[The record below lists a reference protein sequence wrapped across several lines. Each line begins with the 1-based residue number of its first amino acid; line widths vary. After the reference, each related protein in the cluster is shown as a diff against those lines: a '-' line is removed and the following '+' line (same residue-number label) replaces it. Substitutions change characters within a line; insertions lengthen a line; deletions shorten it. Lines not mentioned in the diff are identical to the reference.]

1 MIKSSFLVSLCKKQR
16 KQDVARDFENC
27 GKSVGVM
34 TKPPNVLGQNW
45 TQNWKIF
52 HICVVVHIINL
63 KSFVAVHLPY
73 TVLLKLKQSLLV
85 LF

>member
-1 MIKSSFLVSLCKKQR
+1 MKSSFLVSLCKKQR

-45 TQNWKIF
+45 TQNWKIY
-52 HICVVVHIINL
+52 IYKSECLCVCVCVCVFPIGR
-63 KSFVAVHLPY
+63 KVKKF
-73 TVLLKLKQSLLV
+73 T
-85 LF
+85 